1 MGSISEQIA
10 QDQMDKVKKAAGKL
24 ARPAGKGAVKGIC
37 LIVKANKL
45 TAKTVMAAV
54 KHCLYEKTGDIG
66 YSNRNI
72 SMRALKK
79 SGKVSIMPEG
89 VTQDVMQYFDKYC
102 KQYGIK
108 YSAMLDQ
115 RNPGSPQYMV
125 FFQSDHADLIMKA
138 LQEGYKDFSRDALG
152 KSKMQGKEAR
162 SEERD
167 SVVGKLYSFRSRVE
181 HDMTDSKERVRNHH
195 EMAR

>member
-1 MGSISEQIA
+1 MSSISEQIA
-10 QDQMDKVKKAAGKL
+10 QDQMDKAQKAAGRL

-37 LIVKANKL
+37 LIVKASEL
-45 TAKTVMAAV
+45 TARTLMSAV
-54 KHCLYEKTGDIG
+54 KQCLYEKTKDIG

-72 SMRALKK
+72 SMKALKK

-125 FFQSDHADLIMKA
+125 FFQSDHADMVMKA
-138 LQEGYKDFSRDALG
+138 LQEGYKDFEAALG

-181 HDMTDSKERVRNHH
+181 HNITDFVERVKNH

>member
-1 MGSISEQIA
+1 MSSIGEQIA
-10 QDQMDKVKKAAGKL
+10 QDQMEKAKKAAGKL

-37 LIVKANKL
+37 LIVKASEL
-45 TAKTVMAAV
+45 TAKTLMAAV
-54 KHCLYEKTGDIG
+54 RHCLYEKTGNIG

-79 SGKVSIMPEG
+79 SGRVSIMPEG
-89 VTQDVMQYFDKYC
+89 VTRDVMQYFDKYC

-108 YSAMLDQ
+108 YSVMLDQ
-115 RNPGSPQYMV
+115 RNPESQYMV
-125 FFQSDHADLIMKA
+125 FFQSDNADLIMKA
-138 LQEGYKDFSRDALG
+138 LQEGYKDFSKNALG
-152 KSKMQGKEAR
+152 KRKMQGKEAR

-181 HDMTDSKERVRNHH
+181 HNIADSIERVKNH
-195 EMAR
+195 EMTR

>member
-1 MGSISEQIA
+1 MGSIGEQIA
-10 QDQMDKVKKAAGKL
+10 QDQMDKVKKAAEKL

-37 LIVKANKL
+37 LIVKASEL
-45 TAKTVMAAV
+45 TAKTLMAAV
-54 KHCLYEKTGDIG
+54 RHCLYEKTGNIG

-79 SGKVSIMPEG
+79 SGRVSIMPEG
-89 VTQDVMQYFDKYC
+89 VTRDVMQYFDKYC

-108 YSAMLDQ
+108 YSVMLDQ
-115 RNPGSPQYMV
+115 RNPESQYMV
-125 FFQSDHADLIMKA
+125 FFQSDNADLIMKA
-138 LQEGYKDFSRDALG
+138 LQEGYKDFSNALR
-152 KSKMQGKEAR
+152 KSKVQGKEAR

-167 SVVGKLYSFRSRVE
+167 SVIGKLYSFRSRVE
-181 HDMTDSKERVRNHH
+181 HNIADSIERVKNH